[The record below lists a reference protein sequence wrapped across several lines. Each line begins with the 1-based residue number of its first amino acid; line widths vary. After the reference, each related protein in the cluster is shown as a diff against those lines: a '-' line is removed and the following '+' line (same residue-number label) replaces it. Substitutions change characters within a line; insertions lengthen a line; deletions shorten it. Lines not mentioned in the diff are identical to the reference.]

1 MLSSAAGVVGSGSE
15 SLARF
20 GNVASNILSSAGGAA
35 ASPDVADQA
44 SDALTAALD
53 VASEGVNPA
62 AATSLLGA
70 ATSVGESFSASGT
83 GSSVAQGARASKLRV
98 LFSKLGSALLQ
109 QVPAG
114 SSSQISTV
122 QDGKGTALWST
133 YVYSLFF
140 RYRYSYRYIDIHMK
154 ATKITTHSYIGYTKV
169 PLLFKGLIYL

>member
-20 GNVASNILSSAGGAA
+20 GNVASNILSSAGDGGAA
-35 ASPDVADQA
+35 AADVADQA

-70 ATSVGESFSASGT
+70 ATSVGESFSAGSGST
-83 GSSVAQGARASKLRV
+83 VAQGARASKLRV

-114 SSSQISTV
+114 SASQISTV
-122 QDGKGTALWST
+122 QGGKGTAPLAKCSRT
-133 YVYSLFF
+133 SERGRKSVSLSPLFF
-140 RYRYSYRYIDIHMK
+140 LAH
-154 ATKITTHSYIGYTKV
+154 GV
-169 PLLFKGLIYL
+169 C